1 MDEKITLE
9 FDNGEV
15 VEYDILGIFSVKGV
29 DYIALLDAE
38 EDQEYLY
45 KYIEDGEYFE
55 LDEVPEEDFDEV
67 AAEYEKLMSAVAL
80 MTELSCGK
88 KSGEEDGWL
97 LHEEVSE
104 HLAKKRNEE

>member
-15 VEYDILGIFSVKGV
+15 VEYDILGIFTVKGV
-29 DYIALLDAE
+29 DYIALLDDE
-38 EDQEYLY
+38 EDQEYIY

-67 AAEYEKLMSAVAL
+67 AAEYEKLMEQLAA
-80 MTELSCGK
+80 
-88 KSGEEDGWL
+88 EE
-97 LHEEVSE
+97 E
-104 HLAKKRNEE
+104 

>member
-15 VEYDILGIFSVKGV
+15 VEYDILGIFTVKGV

-67 AAEYEKLMSAVAL
+67 AAEYEKLMEQLAA
-80 MTELSCGK
+80 
-88 KSGEEDGWL
+88 EE
-97 LHEEVSE
+97 E
-104 HLAKKRNEE
+104 